1 MRGREQEGKRKQGRV
16 CARGDIE
23 IDIEIERLR
32 KLIANVKSIN
42 TSYIFVIDLFLN
54 LI

>member
-16 CARGDIE
+16 CARG
-23 IDIEIERLR
+23 DIEIERLR

>member
-1 MRGREQEGKRKQGRV
+1 MRWSEREGAGGEKKARESV
-16 CARGDIE
+16 CAGGYRNR
-23 IDIEIERLR
+23 ERLR